1 MGSHEESP
9 GGYIEPDT
17 TLEAAFARGPVA
29 PRASARQAAKPSFK
43 VISFGLTEAQTQ
55 QYVAWALAK
64 PVSKDALGTQFEFVF
79 IPTSLGTICKVKC
92 LVTQDELDLTD
103 YSTW

>member
-1 MGSHEESP
+1 MDPLEDSA

-17 TLEAAFARGPVA
+17 TLEAAFARGQA
-29 PRASARQAAKPSFK
+29 TSRARGPQAAKPAFR
-43 VISFGLTEAQTQ
+43 VITFGLTEEQTKK
-55 QYVAWALAK
+55 YIAWALTK
-64 PVSKDALGTQFEFVF
+64 PVSDDALGTQFEFLF

>member
-1 MGSHEESP
+1 MGPHDQSP
-9 GGYIEPDT
+9 CGYIEPDT
-17 TLEAAFARGPVA
+17 TLEAAFAREPVA
-29 PRASARQAAKPSFK
+29 PRARSPQAAKPFLK

-55 QYVAWALAK
+55 KYVTWALAK
-64 PVSKDALGTQFEFVF
+64 PVSKDALGTQFEFLF

-103 YSTW
+103 YSAW